1 MQLPTCTG
9 IRIRS
14 MADAHVIFHAVSLGL
29 LPIVSR
35 RLDMEERRYIHSG
48 CVCVWEERSASGEGS
63 SATGIERW
71 TDGRRWGPS
80 RVRDEFLY
88 YQEKLPEFEAD
99 EELAA
104 LIYESRLIKQ
114 TYSVFVETPTGR
126 RKWHLVAYFTG
137 ETLERLLTID
147 DVPELAAVRPLVPPG
162 KYTTARLARQRT
174 RHESTAPPSLG
185 LPIMPQHAAPIGVAP
200 APDAMAPL
208 DPTALARQPLYTIDQ
223 GNAGNAL
230 LPLPHPPS
238 DVRLPTVKPP
248 PWSAPHWVE
257 EELAARQPDF
267 VCAQLK
273 LKHLRRRQTI
283 DLAPLIYLRARPYP
297 PRDETDDDII
307 QKFDSGFLV

>member
-1 MQLPTCTG
+1 MQLPTATG

-14 MADAHVIFHAVSLGL
+14 MADAHVIFHAVSLGV

-35 RLDMEERRYIHSG
+35 RLDIDERRYIHSG
-48 CVCVWEERSASGEGS
+48 CVCVWEERSACGEGS

-114 TYSVFVETPTGR
+114 TYSVFVDTPTGR

-137 ETLERLLTID
+137 ETHERLLTVD
-147 DVPELAAVRPLVPPG
+147 DVLELAAVRPLVPPG

-174 RHESTAPPSLG
+174 RHESAAPSLNLNFG
-185 LPIMPQHAAPIGVAP
+185 VQEPREPRAAAAAALPSL
-200 APDAMAPL
+200 L
-208 DPTALARQPLYTIDQ
+208 DRQPLYTISQQ
-223 GNAGNAL
+223 GNLVA
-230 LPLPHPPS
+230 PHPPS
-238 DVRLPTVKPP
+238 DIRLPVLKPT
-248 PWSAPHWVE
+248 PWGKPSWFE
-257 EELAARQPDF
+257 GEFAARQPELHR
-267 VCAQLK
+267 ALN
-273 LKHLRRRQTI
+273 KHLRRNPHI
-283 DLAPLIYLRARPYP
+283 NLAPLIYMRKTPYP
-297 PRDETDDDII
+297 PRDVADDDIL
-307 QKFDSGFLV
+307 QKFDCEIL